1 MKKIFV
7 HCRLP
12 KNEVEYLKKNF
23 FVKMHSSKSLVL
35 SQNDFFIKAKHF
47 NGIISQGN
55 VIEKEFIN
63 FNKGTLKAISN
74 VGVGYDNIDIQAATK
89 NGVAVFNTPNLMN
102 DAVADLTIG
111 LILSIARRIC
121 EGHKFIKDLKWK
133 GNSWDLFW
141 GESLRFEKL
150 GIIGLGSI
158 GKEVAKRARA
168 FGLDIYYN
176 NRNQLEKKIEKKYNV
191 KFLSFEELIATC
203 KFIVLLLPL
212 SKSSK
217 YLIKKKQFKMMRR
230 DSYIINVAR
239 GKIIKEVDLVDA
251 LRNKIIAGAA
261 LDVFENEPLV
271 EKKLLKLNNVVL
283 MPHAGSATTDA
294 RIKMMKLACSN
305 LKNFLINGK
314 LKNLVNKD
322 LYENI

>member
-1 MKKIFV
+1 
-7 HCRLP
+7 
-12 KNEVEYLKKNF
+12 
-23 FVKMHSSKSLVL
+23 
-35 SQNDFFIKAKHF
+35 
-47 NGIISQGN
+47 
-55 VIEKEFIN
+55 
-63 FNKGTLKAISN
+63 
-74 VGVGYDNIDIQAATK
+74 
-89 NGVAVFNTPNLMN
+89 
-102 DAVADLTIG
+102 
-111 LILSIARRIC
+111 
-121 EGHKFIKDLKWK
+121 
-133 GNSWDLFW
+133 
-141 GESLRFEKL
+141 
-150 GIIGLGSI
+150 
-158 GKEVAKRARA
+158 
-168 FGLDIYYN
+168 
-176 NRNQLEKKIEKKYNV
+176 
-191 KFLSFEELIATC
+191 
-203 KFIVLLLPL
+203 
-212 SKSSK
+212 
-217 YLIKKKQFKMMRR
+217 MMRR